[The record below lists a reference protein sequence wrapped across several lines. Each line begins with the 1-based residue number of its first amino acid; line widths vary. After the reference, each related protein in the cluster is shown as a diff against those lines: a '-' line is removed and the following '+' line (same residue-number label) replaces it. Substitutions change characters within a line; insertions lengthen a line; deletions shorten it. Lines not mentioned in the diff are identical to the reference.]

1 MGLVEHEWLET
12 LSTIN
17 PDEVQ
22 YIDYVEMGNKLAAK
36 LRQEVSFI
44 IVFCRCAMHWS
55 LGLQVFNVNDRI
67 LCFFLLSYDIFAC
80 IMMNYGTLQLVT
92 KV

>member
-1 MGLVEHEWLET
+1 MPVLLQMGLVEYEWLET

-36 LRQEVSFI
+36 LRDEV
-44 IVFCRCAMHWS
+44 VLM
-55 LGLQVFNVNDRI
+55 
-67 LCFFLLSYDIFAC
+67 DISIAC
-80 IMMNYGTLQLVT
+80 LM
-92 KV
+92 

>member
-36 LRQEVSFI
+36 LRQEVSI
-44 IVFCRCAMHWS
+44 IKNCSFM
-55 LGLQVFNVNDRI
+55 L
-67 LCFFLLSYDIFAC
+67 
-80 IMMNYGTLQLVT
+80 
-92 KV
+92 K

>member
-22 YIDYVEMGNKLAAK
+22 YIDYVEMANKLATK
-36 LRQEVSFI
+36 LRQEVRLI
-44 IVFCRCAMHWS
+44 IVVSWFDVQSWE
-55 LGLQVFNVNDRI
+55 LGIRSV
-67 LCFFLLSYDIFAC
+67 
-80 IMMNYGTLQLVT
+80 
-92 KV
+92 

>member
-1 MGLVEHEWLET
+1 MGLVEYEWLET

-36 LRQEVSFI
+36 LRDEVILQCGF
-44 IVFCRCAMHWS
+44 S
-55 LGLQVFNVNDRI
+55 LLNH
-67 LCFFLLSYDIFAC
+67 
-80 IMMNYGTLQLVT
+80 
-92 KV
+92 